1 VWLLTV
7 PAILILSV
15 LFSQTSWAGV
25 GRVTEQ
31 TGPTE
36 IVRNK
41 KSSPSSV
48 NTAVEM
54 NDTVVTARA
63 KARLEFVDKTTVNIT
78 EQSKI
83 TIDEFV
89 YDPKSGSGKLAM
101 KMVQGTARYAS
112 GQIAKNSP
120 QNVNVTTPTA
130 TVAVRGTDF
139 SMTVDELGRS
149 LVMLLP
155 SCDAGGCVTGAILV
169 SNEAGSV
176 LMDTAYQTTIVTSL
190 SSAPSAPVIVTIDQS
205 NIDNLLIVTPPPEIV
220 AENIREKTNQLRT
233 ALDVNFLNK
242 DLLKFDELDQD
253 QLKKFAELDVNF
265 LEVNLLVNML
275 DLSNQ
280 QLAASQE
287 AMLAEKTMLPNYN
300 AASGLTYG
308 LSENESSLVL
318 RKQAAH
324 LAQVTVDL
332 EADLMLNITQ
342 DGAPLTQQ
350 VNRGGTTTITIIQR

>member
-1 VWLLTV
+1 VWSLTAAV
-7 PAILILSV
+7 IAITLA
-15 LFSQTSWAGV
+15 LFSETSLSAV
-25 GRVTEQ
+25 GRVTEM

-41 KSSPSSV
+41 RSQPSTV
-48 NTAVEM
+48 NASVEM
-54 NDTVVTARA
+54 NDTIITARA
-63 KARLEFVDKTTVNIT
+63 RARLTFDDQTTVNIT

-89 YDPKSGSGKLAM
+89 YDPKQGSGKLAM

-155 SCDAGGCVTGAILV
+155 SCDKKGCVTGAILV
-169 SNEAGSV
+169 SNDAGSV

-190 SSAPSAPVIVTIDQS
+190 NSAPSAPLIVTIDLA
-205 NIDNLLIVTPPPEIV
+205 NINNLLIVAPPPEIV
-220 AENIREKTNQLRT
+220 AENEREKNNQQRT

-242 DLLKFDELDQD
+242 DLLKYNELDRD
-253 QLKKFAELDVNF
+253 ELKKFVELEINFLDVD
-265 LEVNLLVNML
+265 LLGNML
-275 DLSNQ
+275 DFSNQ

-287 AMLAEKTMLPNYN
+287 TMLTEKTMLPNYN
-300 AASGLTYG
+300 AGSGLTYG
-308 LSENESSLVL
+308 LSDDESKLIL
-318 RKQAAH
+318 RKTTTH
-324 LAQVTVDL
+324 VAQVIVDR
-332 EADLMLNITQ
+332 EHDAMLNITQ

-350 VNRGGTTTITIIQR
+350 INRGGTTVITIIQR

>member
-1 VWLLTV
+1 
-7 PAILILSV
+7 
-15 LFSQTSWAGV
+15 V
-25 GRVTEQ
+25 GRVVEQ

-41 KSSPSSV
+41 KSTPSGV
-48 NTAVEM
+48 NTAVLM
-54 NDTVVTARA
+54 NDTIITARA
-63 KARLEFVDKTTVNIT
+63 KARLEFDDKTTVNIT

-89 YDPKSGSGKLAM
+89 YDPKAGSGKLAM

-190 SSAPSAPVIVTIDQS
+190 TSAPSSPVIVTIDQA
-205 NIDNLLIVTPPPEIV
+205 NINNLLIVAPPPEIV
-220 AENIREKTNQLRT
+220 AENAREKTNQLRT

-242 DLLKFDELDQD
+242 DLLKFDELDKD
-253 QLKKFAELDVNF
+253 QLKQFRDLDMNFLDVD
-265 LEVNLLVNML
+265 LLVNML

-287 AMLAEKTMLPNYN
+287 AMLAEKTLLPNYN

-308 LSENESSLVL
+308 LSENESSLIL
-318 RKQAAH
+318 RKQTAH
-324 LAQVTVDL
+324 VAQVTVDL
-332 EADLMLNITQ
+332 EADIMLHITQ

>member
-1 VWLLTV
+1 LFQV
-7 PAILILSV
+7 PAIIILLLS
-15 LFSQTSWAGV
+15 FSQTSWASV
-25 GRVTEQ
+25 GRVVEQ

-41 KSSPSSV
+41 KSVASGV
-48 NTAVEM
+48 NTAVLM
-54 NDTVVTARA
+54 NDTIVTARA
-63 KARLEFVDKTTVNIT
+63 KARLEFDDKTTVNIT

-89 YDPKSGSGKLAM
+89 YDPKQGSGKLAM

-155 SCDAGGCVTGAILV
+155 SCDTNSCVTGAIVV

-176 LMDTAYQTTIVTSL
+176 IMDTAYQTTLVTSL
-190 SSAPSAPVIVTIDQS
+190 TSPPTAPIIVAIDQA
-205 NIDNLLIVTPPPEIV
+205 NINNLLIIAPPPEIV
-220 AENIREKTNQLRT
+220 AESERERSSQQRT
-233 ALDVNFLNK
+233 ALDVNFLNR
-242 DLLKFDELDQD
+242 DLLKYDELDQD
-253 QLKKFAELDVNF
+253 ELKKFVELDMNF
-265 LEVNLLVNML
+265 LDVDLLGNML

-287 AMLAEKTMLPNYN
+287 AMLAEKTLLPNYN

-308 LSENESSLVL
+308 LSEDESRLVL
-318 RKQAAH
+318 RKQTTH
-324 LAQVTVDL
+324 LAQITVDL
-332 EADLMLNITQ
+332 EADVMLHITQ

-350 VNRGGTTTITIIQR
+350 VNRGGTTNITVIQR